1 MVSEAEKFKEEDE
14 KETERIASK
23 NQLESIA
30 YSLKN
35 TISESGDKLEQADKD
50 AVSKKAEETITW
62 LDSNTTATKE
72 EFDDR
77 LKELQE
83 IANPIMSKLYQAGG
97 APGAEAGA
105 GAAPG
110 GFPGGAPPPAP
121 DAEGPTVEEV
131 D

>member
-1 MVSEAEKFKEEDE
+1 M
-14 KETERIASK
+14 
-23 NQLESIA
+23 ESIA

-35 TISESGDKLEQADKD
+35 TISEAGEKLEQADKD
-50 AVSKKAEETITW
+50 AVTKKAEETIAW

-72 EFDDR
+72 EFDDQ

-83 IANPIMSKLYQAGG
+83 VANPIMSKLYQAGG
-97 APGAEAGA
+97 APE

-110 GFPGGAPPPAP
+110 GFPGGAPPAP
-121 DAEGPTVEEV
+121 EAEGPTVEEV

>member
-14 KETERIASK
+14 KEAERIASK

-35 TISESGDKLEQADKD
+35 TVSEAGDKLEDADK
-50 AVSKKAEETITW
+50 ETITKKADETIAW
-62 LDSNTTATKE
+62 LDANTTATKE
-72 EFDDR
+72 EFDDQ

-83 IANPIMSKLYQAGG
+83 VANPIMSKLYQQGG
-97 APGAEAGA
+97 APGGMPGAPGA
-105 GAAPG
+105 GA
-110 GFPGGAPPPAP
+110 PPAP
-121 DAEGPTVEEV
+121 EAEGPTVEEV